1 MSRVDTDRRGETPSD
16 VIVGGVAWAIHR
28 GVSRVEVRSDGGEWF
43 EAQLGGVPSNDTWKQ
58 WMVTLDLEP
67 GRHMIESRAFD
78 GDGVPQ
84 TEETAPVA
92 PNGAQGYPRRW
103 IDV

>member
-1 MSRVDTDRRGETPSD
+1 MTTATTASPLLAR
-16 VIVGGVAWAIHR
+16 
-28 GVSRVEVRSDGGEWF
+28 
-43 EAQLGGVPSNDTWKQ
+43 
-58 WMVTLDLEP
+58 P
-67 GRHMIESRAFD
+67 GAVD